1 MRRWLAALA
10 LVPVVAWG
18 QQMSAQECMSQP
30 WREKMLRS
38 AMNIADAQDRGV
50 TERDLIETVIGAEDP
65 AVRATFLAG
74 IDHTYT
80 MDIPLSSVA
89 DAMQA
94 ACYNAAAR

>member
-1 MRRWLAALA
+1 MKRLMAVLAF
-10 LVPVVAWG
+10 VPAVAWG
-18 QQMSAQECMSQP
+18 QQMTAQECMSQP

-38 AMNIADAQDRGV
+38 AMNIADAQGRGV
-50 TERDLIETVIGAEDP
+50 TERDLIETVIDTEDP

-74 IDHTYT
+74 IDHTYA

>member
-1 MRRWLAALA
+1 MKRWLAVVA
-10 LVPVVAWG
+10 LVPAMAWG
-18 QQMSAQECMSQP
+18 QGMTAQQCMSQP

-38 AMNIADAQDRGV
+38 AMNIADARERGV
-50 TERDLIETVIGAEDP
+50 TERDLIETVMGTEDP

-74 IDHTYT
+74 IDHTYAIN
-80 MDIPLSSVA
+80 IPLSSVA